1 MLAVT
6 RLENVLCE
14 RGYPVPTNTTTYYR
28 IGAREGVR
36 TRPHTTTQG
45 WKHQTQYLRFTK
57 DLGLTKD
64 WLQLQHT
71 TSFNQDTVHCFQT
84 PFRND
89 ETTRPRCACAQ
100 VGKWFSPDDNQLQRM
115 Q

>member
-45 WKHQTQYLRFTK
+45 WKHQNRYLDSLK
-57 DLGLTKD
+57 I
-64 WLQLQHT
+64 
-71 TSFNQDTVHCFQT
+71 
-84 PFRND
+84 
-89 ETTRPRCACAQ
+89 
-100 VGKWFSPDDNQLQRM
+100 
-115 Q
+115 